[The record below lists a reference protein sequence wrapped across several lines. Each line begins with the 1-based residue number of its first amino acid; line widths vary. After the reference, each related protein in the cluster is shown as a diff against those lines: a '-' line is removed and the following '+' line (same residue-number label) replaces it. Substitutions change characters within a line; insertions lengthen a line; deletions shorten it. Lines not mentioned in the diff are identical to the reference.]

1 MEKLIDKILEYV
13 EPDCEITGASLL
25 KNDCGLS
32 SFDMACLVEDLCK
45 TNNVD
50 MNTINVRQLR
60 TVDDLAA
67 AVGMK

>member
-1 MEKLIDKILEYV
+1 MDKLIDKILEYV
-13 EPDCEITGASLL
+13 EPDCEITCASLL

-45 TNNVD
+45 ANNVD